1 MLMNRVPKVL
11 IFVVLLVVVGI
22 VIAVKQGRRLQ
33 QPGRPAGPVSSLDE
47 FQNNKAQPETHLPQ
61 LIDLGADKCIP
72 CKMMAPILAEL
83 KKEYAGTL
91 EVTFFDV
98 WKEPDFARQYGIRII
113 PTQIFIDASGKELF
127 RHQGF
132 MSKEDILDKWKQL
145 GVDIEKGVKDEAIK

>member
-1 MLMNRVPKVL
+1 M
-11 IFVVLLVVVGI
+11 
-22 VIAVKQGRRLQ
+22 
-33 QPGRPAGPVSSLDE
+33 
-47 FQNNKAQPETHLPQ
+47 
-61 LIDLGADKCIP
+61 IDLGADKCIP